1 MTARIEWRTK
11 SAGDDAL
18 LFVGDYGEVSDTVLK
33 TWDADATRLADFL
46 NDMDGM
52 DTVFTGLETD
62 VNHRDPQASGKL
74 VLARSTEGDVL
85 YIDPELYWD
94 GIYYWFRKHGVDP
107 HPPLGHK
114 KN

>member
-11 SAGDDAL
+11 SAGTDAL
-18 LFVGDYGEVSDTVLK
+18 LFVGDYGEASDTVLK

-46 NDMDGM
+46 NDMDDM

-62 VNHRDPQASGKL
+62 VDHRDPEASGKL
-74 VLARSTEGDVL
+74 VLVRSTEGDVL
-85 YIDPELYWD
+85 YVDPELYWD

-107 HPPLGHK
+107 RPPLGHK